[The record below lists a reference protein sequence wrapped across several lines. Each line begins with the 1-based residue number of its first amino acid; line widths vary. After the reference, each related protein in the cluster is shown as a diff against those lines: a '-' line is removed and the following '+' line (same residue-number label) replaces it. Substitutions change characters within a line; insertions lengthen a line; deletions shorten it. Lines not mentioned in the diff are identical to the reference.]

1 MAVLEPIVYGI
12 LLGGLFTLVSV
23 GFSLSWG
30 VLDIIDLSHGVQII
44 LGSYVS
50 FWLYTLYGV
59 NYWLTI
65 PVAFALL
72 FVLSYVYQRALLQR
86 FVTREQLIY
95 IFVVTFGVSVAVEA
109 LMDVFW
115 TPNYRSI
122 TLDYPTLTLGGVSVP
137 SLRIIAFVVSL
148 VLTAVLIYV
157 LKYTRMG
164 YAIRAIRDDEKSA
177 RLMGVNTARTYAI
190 TMGLKGGLAAVGG
203 SLILTLQPISPLS
216 QFRWMVFAFI
226 VVVIGGLGSVA
237 GAFAGGLLLG
247 VVISLVGTYA
257 SQGIADVVAFS
268 ILVVFL
274 FVRPTGIFGIEEG
287 ESHA

>member
-1 MAVLEPIVYGI
+1 MAVIEPIIYGI

-44 LGSYVS
+44 LGSYIS

-65 PVAFALL
+65 PIAFALV

-86 FVTREQLIY
+86 FVTRDQLIY
-95 IFVVTFGVSVAVEA
+95 IFVVTFGVSVAIEA
-109 LMDVFW
+109 FMDIFW

-122 TLDYPTLTLGGVSVP
+122 TLDYPTFTLGGVSVP

-148 VLTAVLIYV
+148 VLTAVLVYI

-177 RLMGVNTARTYAI
+177 KLMGVDTVRTYAI

-226 VVVIGGLGSVA
+226 VVVIGGLGSVT
-237 GAFAGGLLLG
+237 GAFAGGILLG

>member
-1 MAVLEPIVYGI
+1 MGLIEPIIYGI

-30 VLDIIDLSHGVQII
+30 ILDIIDLSHGVQII
-44 LGSYVS
+44 FGSYVS
-50 FWLYTLYGV
+50 YWLYTLYGL
-59 NYWLTI
+59 NYWLTVPI
-65 PVAFALL
+65 AFASM
-72 FVLSYVYQRALLQR
+72 FILSYVYQRALLQR
-86 FVTREQLIY
+86 FVDREQLIY
-95 IFVVTFGVSVAVEA
+95 IFVVTFGISVSVEA
-109 LMDVFW
+109 LMDLFW

-122 TLDYPTLTLGGVSVP
+122 TLDYPTLSLAGVSVP

-148 VLTAVLIYV
+148 VLTGVLVYV

-177 RLMGVNTARTYAI
+177 RLMGVDTARTYAI
-190 TMGLKGGLAAVGG
+190 TMALKGGLAAVGG

-226 VVVIGGLGSVA
+226 VVVIGGLGSVT
-237 GAFAGGLLLG
+237 GAFAGGILLG

-257 SQGIADVVAFS
+257 SQGIADVVAFT
-268 ILVVFL
+268 ILAVFL
-274 FVRPTGIFGIEEG
+274 FVRPTGLFGIEEG
-287 ESHA
+287 DPHA

>member
-1 MAVLEPIVYGI
+1 MTLIEPVIYGI

-44 LGSYVS
+44 FGSYVS
-50 FWLYTLYGV
+50 YWLYTLYGL
-59 NYWLTI
+59 NYWLTVPI
-65 PVAFALL
+65 AFGSM
-72 FVLSYVYQRALLQR
+72 FILSYVYQRALLQR
-86 FVTREQLIY
+86 FVDRGQLIY
-95 IFVVTFGVSVAVEA
+95 IFVVTFGISISVEA
-109 LMDVFW
+109 LMDIFW

-122 TLDYPTLTLGGVSVP
+122 TLDYPTLLVAGVSVP

-148 VLTAVLIYV
+148 VLTGVLVYI

-177 RLMGVNTARTYAI
+177 RLMGVDTARTYAV
-190 TMGLKGGLAAVGG
+190 TMALKGGLAAVGG
-203 SLILTLQPISPLS
+203 SLILTLQPVSPLS

-226 VVVIGGLGSVA
+226 VVVIGGLGSIA
-237 GAFAGGLLLG
+237 GAFAGGILLG

-257 SQGIADVVAFS
+257 SQGVADVVAFT
-268 ILVVFL
+268 ILAIFL
-274 FVRPTGIFGIEEG
+274 FVRPTGLFGLEEG
-287 ESHA
+287 DVHA

>member
-1 MAVLEPIVYGI
+1 MAVIEPIIYGI

-59 NYWLTI
+59 NYWLTVPI
-65 PVAFALL
+65 AFALV

-109 LMDVFW
+109 LMDIFW

-122 TLDYPTLTLGGVSVP
+122 TLDYPTFTLGGVSVP

-148 VLTAVLIYV
+148 VLTAVLVYI

-177 RLMGVNTARTYAI
+177 RLMGVDTARAYAI

-226 VVVIGGLGSVA
+226 VVVIGGLGSVT
-237 GAFAGGLLLG
+237 GAFAGGILLG
-247 VVISLVGTYA
+247 VIISLVGTYA

>member
-1 MAVLEPIVYGI
+1 MTLIEPIIYGI

-44 LGSYVS
+44 FGSYVS
-50 FWLYTLYGV
+50 YWLYTLYGL
-59 NYWLTI
+59 NYWLTVPI
-65 PVAFALL
+65 AFGSM

-86 FVTREQLIY
+86 FVDRGQLIY
-95 IFVVTFGVSVAVEA
+95 IFVVTFGISISVEA
-109 LMDVFW
+109 LMDIFW

-122 TLDYPTLTLGGVSVP
+122 TLDYPTLLVAGVSVP

-148 VLTAVLIYV
+148 VLTGVLVYI

-177 RLMGVNTARTYAI
+177 RLMGVDTARTYAV
-190 TMGLKGGLAAVGG
+190 TMALKGGLAAVGG
-203 SLILTLQPISPLS
+203 SLILTLQPVSPLS

-226 VVVIGGLGSVA
+226 VVVIGGLGSIA
-237 GAFAGGLLLG
+237 GAFAGGILLG

-257 SQGIADVVAFS
+257 SQGVADVVAFT
-268 ILVVFL
+268 ILAIFL
-274 FVRPTGIFGIEEG
+274 FVRPTGLFGLEEG
-287 ESHA
+287 DVHA

>member
-1 MAVLEPIVYGI
+1 MAVLEPIIYGI

-59 NYWLTI
+59 NYWLTV
-65 PVAFALL
+65 PVAFALV
-72 FVLSYVYQRALLQR
+72 FVASYVYQRALLQR
-86 FVTREQLIY
+86 FVDREQFIY
-95 IFVVTFGVSVAVEA
+95 IFVVTFGVSIVLEA
-109 LMDVFW
+109 LMDIFW

-122 TLDYPTLTLGGVSVP
+122 TLEYPTLAIAGVSVP

-148 VLTAVLIYV
+148 VLTGLLAYL

-164 YAIRAIRDDEKSA
+164 YAIRAIRDDQKSA
-177 RLMGVNTARTYAI
+177 RLMGVDTARTYAL
-190 TMGLKGGLAAVGG
+190 TMALKGGLAAVGG
-203 SLILTLQPISPLS
+203 SLIMTLQPISPLS

-226 VVVIGGLGSVA
+226 VVVIGGLGSVT
-237 GAFAGGLLLG
+237 GALVGGLLLG
-247 VVISLVGTYA
+247 VVISTVGTFA
-257 SQGIADVVAFS
+257 SQGVADVVAFTV
-268 ILVVFL
+268 LTVFL
-274 FVRPTGIFGIEEG
+274 FARPTGLFGVQEG
-287 ESHA
+287 DSGA